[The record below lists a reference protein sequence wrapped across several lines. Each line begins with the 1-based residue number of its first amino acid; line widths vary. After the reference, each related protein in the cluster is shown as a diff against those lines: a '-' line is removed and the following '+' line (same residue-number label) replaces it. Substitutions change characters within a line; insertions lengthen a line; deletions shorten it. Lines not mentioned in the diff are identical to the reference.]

1 MATKKTLSNWLTNKY
16 VLIVRN
22 EENLS
27 EKSSFNF
34 TYARLFLFSF
44 IFLLLL
50 LLFSLYLAR
59 TLLAQWFD
67 PNYATLEANKKLIL
81 LSMKVD
87 SLAYEVERKDA
98 FINNFKS
105 ILIEDF
111 EEGSNTE
118 VQEPEI
124 SSRGNPLEDAQHL
137 PPIDSQLRVEFE
149 QEGESFLG
157 LNLGYRQELDEIF
170 FFSPIS
176 GIVTSP
182 FNLKIEHYGVDIVAR
197 TDEPVKSVADGSVI
211 LASWT
216 QDSGYVIAIQ
226 HRNNVFSVYK
236 HNAALLKKVGNFV
249 SAGEIIAI
257 IGNTGELTT
266 GPHLH
271 FELWH
276 NGNPVNPEDF
286 VSF

>member
-1 MATKKTLSNWLTNKY
+1 LATKKTLSNWLTNKY
-16 VLIVRN
+16 VLVVRN

-27 EKSSFNF
+27 EKSSFAF

-44 IFLLLL
+44 IFFTLI
-50 LLFSLYLAR
+50 LFLSLYLAR

-67 PNYATLEANKKLIL
+67 PNYATLEANKKLISL
-81 LSMKVD
+81 TLKVD

-111 EEGSNTE
+111 EEENPE
-118 VQEPEI
+118 EAQNQET
-124 SSRGNPLEDAQHL
+124 STMGNPLEDAEYL

-149 QEGESFLG
+149 QEGESFMG

-176 GIVTSP
+176 GIVTAP
-182 FNLKIEHYGVDIVAR
+182 FDLKIEHYGADIVAR

-211 LASWT
+211 MASWT
-216 QDSGYVIAIQ
+216 QDAGYVIAIQ
-226 HRNNVFSVYK
+226 HRNNVLSVYK

-276 NGNPVNPEDF
+276 NGNPVDPEDF